1 MSLIK
6 PTRKTPF
13 HIDFDWWKQNE
24 NDWHVHLRSL
34 LCPTHLAYMEAN
46 PNASQVDFVDPE
58 TGEVTPMDA
67 LQQLILSHC
76 SQQPGFISDE
86 TQMVE
91 SIFRVFLQN
100 GNQPL
105 DSDEL
110 AEKTNRSA
118 NTILITI
125 SGPRVYKGIRPAQ

>member
-1 MSLIK
+1 MSLMK

-24 NDWHVHLRSL
+24 NDWHVHLRGL
-34 LCPTHLAYMEAN
+34 LCPQHKAFFDAN
-46 PNASQVDFVDPE
+46 TDISQIDFVDPE
-58 TGEVTPMDA
+58 TGEVTEMDA

-76 SQQPGFISDE
+76 SQEEGFISDE

-105 DSDEL
+105 SPDEL
-110 AEKTNRSA
+110 AEKTNRPA
-118 NTILITI
+118 NTILITMA
-125 SGPRVYKGIRPAQ
+125 GTRVYKGIRPVL

>member
-13 HIDFDWWKQNE
+13 HIDFEWWKTNE
-24 NDWHVHLRSL
+24 NDWHVHLQSL
-34 LCPTHLAYMEAN
+34 LCPQHKAYMEAN
-46 PNASQVDFVDPE
+46 PGAAKIDFVHPD
-58 TGEVTPMDA
+58 TGEVTEMDA

-76 SQQPGFISDE
+76 SKQEGFISDE

-118 NTILITI
+118 NTRIGQSWNSFI
-125 SGPRVYKGIRPAQ
+125 

>member
-13 HIDFDWWKQNE
+13 HIDFDWWKINE
-24 NDWHVHLRSL
+24 NDWHVHLQGL
-34 LCPTHLAYMEAN
+34 LCADHRKYYDQNSELEKI
-46 PNASQVDFVDPE
+46 DFIDPE
-58 TGEVTPMDA
+58 TGEVTEMDT

-76 SQQPGFISDE
+76 SQMEGFISEE

-100 GNQPL
+100 GNLPL
-105 DSDEL
+105 NSDEL
-110 AEKTNRSA
+110 AEKINRSA

-125 SGPRVYKGIRPAQ
+125 SGPRVYKGIRPAV